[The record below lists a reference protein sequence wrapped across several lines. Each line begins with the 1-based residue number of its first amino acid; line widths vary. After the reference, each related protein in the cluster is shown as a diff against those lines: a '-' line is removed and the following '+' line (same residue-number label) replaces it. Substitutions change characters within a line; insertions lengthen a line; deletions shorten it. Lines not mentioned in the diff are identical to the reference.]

1 MRYALFGLTV
11 VASVALALW
20 VTLVPEGAAALTLA
34 DVGQLVGAGLV
45 PVVPVVAGLIGLLY
59 RPNRFLGFAAV
70 SLIAA
75 AITAGRMLAA

>member
-45 PVVPVVAGLIGLLY
+45 PVVAGLIGLLY

-70 SLIAA
+70 TLIAT
-75 AITAGRMLAA
+75 AITAGRVLAA